1 MVTNVVPYLYCCLA
15 APTLLRAAGL
25 PIKQIRWMRGVSA
38 LALAYSMYAMY
49 AAGLEAIRGAVIVLF
64 IGYLLYRGTVARRPE
79 RVQYSLP
86 GGNEYAGFIATQY
99 YRYRKLKSAVS
110 MRQRFFCQIHIQ
122 QVVLPSLPL
131 NLWWK
136 FYITIDF
143 RKEKTIGLIYVI
155 CADINTYIKI
165 CKDIIRHP

>member
-1 MVTNVVPYLYCCLA
+1 
-15 APTLLRAAGL
+15 
-25 PIKQIRWMRGVSA
+25 
-38 LALAYSMYAMY
+38 
-49 AAGLEAIRGAVIVLF
+49 
-64 IGYLLYRGTVARRPE
+64 
-79 RVQYSLP
+79 
-86 GGNEYAGFIATQY
+86 
-99 YRYRKLKSAVS
+99 

-155 CADINTYIKI
+155 CAGINTYIKI